1 MARTE
6 TAVREGGFR
15 RFLSE
20 VHKDSLNLHDHQSD
34 PVETVGGRGL
44 TQVEVA
50 ARAELSRPSVAQ
62 YAKRMRDV
70 GAFSDEGL
78 AIRPDSGYAIG
89 VDIGEVHSAR
99 IALSDI
105 SGRILETRPESESD
119 QLKPQTPD
127 EALDFSQNS
136 IEALLKAH
144 EVEPSQVVGVG
155 VSLPGPVM
163 HDRLIGPYA
172 GPWRTRS
179 VAGEL
184 ANRLEW
190 PDVQFATQSDTY
202 LSALAESLW
211 AGGEFLDYVLYVKW
225 SSRLRSAFVIDGELH
240 TGHRGTAGELPH
252 QTINE
257 LKRLM
262 ERKAAPKA
270 LEEHHLLDP
279 CPVCGQRGCLHMV
292 APLKAISLA
301 FTGEP
306 NLRASH
312 LIACTDNENGEE
324 RRILEIAARG
334 IGAAILPILDALDP
348 AKLIIGG
355 ALGSRAF
362 PLVEDEFRALIDRS
376 APGHTGM
383 TVAGSRVEEKTA
395 VRGAVALALRTFAPS
410 YLSKLA

>member
-15 RFLSE
+15 RFLNE
-20 VHKDSLNLHDHQSD
+20 VHKDSLNLHDQQSE
-34 PVETVGGRGL
+34 PVETAGGRGL
-44 TQVEVA
+44 TQVEIA

-62 YAKRMRDV
+62 YAKRMREV
-70 GAFSDEGL
+70 GAFVDDGL

-89 VDIGEVHSAR
+89 VDIGEAHSAR

-105 SGRILETRPESESD
+105 SGRILETWPKLESD
-119 QLKPQTPD
+119 QLKRQTPD
-127 EALDFSQNS
+127 EALDFSQEA
-136 IEALLKAH
+136 IEALLKMH
-144 EVEPSQVVGVG
+144 DIEPSEVVGVG
-155 VSLPGPVM
+155 ISLPGPVM
-163 HDRLIGPYA
+163 DDKLIGPDA

-184 ANRLEW
+184 ANRLGW
-190 PDVQFATQSDTY
+190 PDDQFATQSDTY

-225 SSRLRSAFVIDGELH
+225 SSRLRAAFVIDGELH

-252 QTINE
+252 QTIVE
-257 LKRLM
+257 LKKLK
-262 ERKAAPKA
+262 ERNAAPEA
-270 LEEHHLLDP
+270 LEKYHLLDP
-279 CPVCGQRGCLHMV
+279 CPVCGQRSCLHMV

-306 NLRASH
+306 NRRASY
-312 LIACTDNENGEE
+312 LVDRASENEEA
-324 RRILEIAARG
+324 RQILKIAARG
-334 IGAAILPILDALDP
+334 IAAAILPILHALDP

-362 PLVEDEFRALIDRS
+362 PLVGDEFRALIDRS
-376 APGHTGM
+376 APGHIGM
-383 TVAGSRVEEKTA
+383 TVTGSRVEEKTA
-395 VRGAVALALRTFAPS
+395 VRGAVALALRTFAPD